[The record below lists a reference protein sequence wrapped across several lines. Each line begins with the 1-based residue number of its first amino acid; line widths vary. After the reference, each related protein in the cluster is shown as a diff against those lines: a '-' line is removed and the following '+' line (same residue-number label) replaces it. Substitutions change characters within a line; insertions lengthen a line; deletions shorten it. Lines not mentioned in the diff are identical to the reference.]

1 MRERSRSLCNN
12 LCIILSLKIH
22 YYYKKQILATL
33 ILISCLLVNSTAQD
47 SRKIISVDTSELSF
61 SWDSSY
67 VKLNKSVADKEYWFN
82 ILSEDTTLI
91 AFFKIGGN
99 KKPYYIYIA
108 SIEKI
113 SVRAYQYEF
122 MIYSRP
128 VSVSPKELSAF
139 GYATYHIT
147 VVPQLKGKWKISE
160 IKFNGI
166 VI

>member
-1 MRERSRSLCNN
+1 
-12 LCIILSLKIH
+12 LKA
-22 YYYKKQILATL
+22 YSYYKRQIAATL
-33 ILISCLLVNSTAQD
+33 ILVSLLTVNSEGQD
-47 SRKIISVDTSELSF
+47 STKIIRVDTSELSF

-67 VKLNKSVADKEYWFN
+67 VRLNKSVADKEYWFN

-91 AFFKIGGN
+91 AFFQRRGN
-99 KKPYYIYIA
+99 KKPYYIYIS

-113 SVRAYQYEF
+113 SGSPYQYEF

-128 VSVSPKELSAF
+128 LFASPKELSGF
-139 GYATYHIT
+139 GYATYNIT
-147 VVPQLKGKWKISE
+147 VVPQLKGKRKISE